1 MKALVGL
8 GNPGARYANTRH
20 NAGYAVIDELA
31 RRSGSPSW
39 RRRFEAEVTEIP
51 VAGQSVLLIKPLTY
65 MNGSGASVQAA
76 MTFYKLPPEDVL
88 VLVDDI
94 HLALGDLRLR
104 PSGSAGGHNGL
115 KDIEARIG
123 QGYPRLRL
131 GVGAPAEGREQIDW
145 VLSRFAEN
153 ELADVNA
160 MTVKAADCCQGWL
173 RDGVVIACQ
182 FNGPLRPPPPRPKRP
197 PAVPNPP
204 ATIPPVVSGQGGA
217 EPAGATPSGPGDPI

>member
-31 RRSGSPSW
+31 RRAGTASW
-39 RRRFEAEVTEIP
+39 RRRFEAEVAEIH
-51 VAGQSVLLIKPLTY
+51 VADASALLIKPLTY

-76 MTFYKLPPEDVL
+76 MTFFKLPPEDVL

-115 KDIEARIG
+115 KDIESRIG

-145 VLSRFAEN
+145 VLSRFNDTEI
-153 ELADVNA
+153 ADVDA
-160 MTVKAADCCQGWL
+160 MTAKAADCCQGWL
-173 RDGVVIACQ
+173 RDGVVIACK

-197 PAVPNPP
+197 PP
-204 ATIPPVVSGQGGA
+204 ATTQPVVLGEGGR
-217 EPAGATPSGPGDPI
+217 